1 MDAFLVLEPRAGA
14 SPIAARPL
22 YRLSS
27 TSVPRVSPT
36 SQRMPAELVRV
47 GFLQA
52 QAGAQQGRHEI
63 RGSCRIQRVLVNLVS
78 GLDPPL
84 PTRIQEAPRLQPR
97 GVSSVRTGSARS
109 VTDFSWTGGHTHRG
123 R

>member
-84 PTRIQEAPRLQPR
+84 PTRIQKRR
-97 GVSSVRTGSARS
+97 GSNPAAFPLYGPDLTRS
-109 VTDFSWTGGHTHRG
+109 VTDFHGRVGTHRG